1 MEMENKTK
9 GELLREELFY
19 TKKSVFE
26 VRTLA
31 ELDEA
36 REYAKGYAEYLDN
49 SKTEREAVITTIKML
64 KERGYTEYSLGDKVV
79 PGGKYYLNNRGK
91 EIFAFR
97 MGTESL
103 NEGMRISAA
112 HIDSPRLD
120 LKQVPELINHT
131 LDEYLDLILHVI
143 GVLRESF
150 DEAFHHIIS
159 DLLKLLR

>member
-79 PGGKYYLNNRGK
+79 
-91 EIFAFR
+91 
-97 MGTESL
+97 
-103 NEGMRISAA
+103 
-112 HIDSPRLD
+112 
-120 LKQVPELINHT
+120 
-131 LDEYLDLILHVI
+131 
-143 GVLRESF
+143 
-150 DEAFHHIIS
+150 
-159 DLLKLLR
+159 